1 MKVGSAIPVLCPAD
15 DAGEPRPQHRE
26 ASQADREVH
35 LQCPLLFRGEHV
47 PDRQDVGLWVRGAGR
62 VVQVRHEGQRPRPE
76 GWPDHLPQNYSGK
89 GNFTFSIQFVPRAII
104 ITSTQ
109 ALERINIRARS
120 EENQIPLEYLKQ
132 LHDLHESW
140 LVDEKYPLPAP
151 VLVIDADK
159 DLQEMVDVYRKH
171 EGTVFGARKTGS
183 DLPEDLDTK
192 TSQPATLQGAFK
204 TTILASSS
212 LASAPAAV

>member
-1 MKVGSAIPVLCPAD
+1 MGSAIPVVRPTD
-15 DAGEPRPQHRE
+15 DAGEPRSQHRE

-35 LQCPLLFRGEHV
+35 LQCSLLFRGEHV
-47 PDRQDVGLWVRGAGR
+47 PDREDVGLWVRGAGR
-62 VVQVRHEGQRPRPE
+62 VVQVCHQWQRPRPE

-89 GNFTFSIQFVPRAII
+89 GNFTFYYIFVSSFTIGLP
-104 ITSTQ
+104 Q

-140 LVDEKYPLPAP
+140 LVDQKYPLPAP

-171 EGTVFGARKTGS
+171 EGTVFGARDTSS
-183 DLPEDLDTK
+183 DLQD
-192 TSQPATLQGAFK
+192 QGAFK
-204 TTILASSS
+204 NAILASSS